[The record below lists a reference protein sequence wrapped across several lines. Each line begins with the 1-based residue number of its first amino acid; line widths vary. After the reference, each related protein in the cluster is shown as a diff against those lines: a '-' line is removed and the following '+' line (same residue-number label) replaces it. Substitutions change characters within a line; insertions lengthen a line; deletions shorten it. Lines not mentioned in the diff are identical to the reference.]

1 MKNFGIIGQ
10 VPVLATYKIIVIT
23 VLLSSCGVIV
33 NTPLY
38 DRYSN
43 KMVYQY
49 VDEMPSYGEEQQW
62 YKGLL
67 TDFNNHFEEDE
78 QIQAS
83 QDFMFVIDKRGNLTG
98 ARIKGKNDS
107 ELSSFERGGLRV
119 LSLCQN
125 WIPGRNKG
133 KPVNVLISFSIKL

>member
-1 MKNFGIIGQ
+1 M
-10 VPVLATYKIIVIT
+10 LATYKIIVIT

-107 ELSSFERGGLRV
+107 ELSSFERGGLRI

>member
-1 MKNFGIIGQ
+1 M
-10 VPVLATYKIIVIT
+10 LATYKIIVIT

-67 TDFNNHFEEDE
+67 TDFNNHFVYHFEEDE
-78 QIQAS
+78 QI
-83 QDFMFVIDKRGNLTG
+83 
-98 ARIKGKNDS
+98 DS
-107 ELSSFERGGLRV
+107 
-119 LSLCQN
+119 
-125 WIPGRNKG
+125 IPKSVSG
-133 KPVNVLISFSIKL
+133 

>member
-1 MKNFGIIGQ
+1 
-10 VPVLATYKIIVIT
+10 
-23 VLLSSCGVIV
+23 
-33 NTPLY
+33 
-38 DRYSN
+38 
-43 KMVYQY
+43 MVYQY

>member
-1 MKNFGIIGQ
+1 M
-10 VPVLATYKIIVIT
+10 LATYKIIVIT

-83 QDFMFVIDKRGNLTG
+83 QDFMFVIDKRGNLIG
-98 ARIKGKNDS
+98 ARIRGKNDS
-107 ELSSFERGGLRV
+107 ELSLFEREGLRV

>member
-1 MKNFGIIGQ
+1 M
-10 VPVLATYKIIVIT
+10 LATYKIIVIT